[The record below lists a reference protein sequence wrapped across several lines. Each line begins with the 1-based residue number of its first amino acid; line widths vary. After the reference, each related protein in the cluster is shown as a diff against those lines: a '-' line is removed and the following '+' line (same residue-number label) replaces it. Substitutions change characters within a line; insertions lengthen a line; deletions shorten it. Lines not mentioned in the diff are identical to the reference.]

1 MNQLKSFLVAL
12 QFLTILPVYFKQL
25 PDARTIGN
33 SLIYYPLV
41 GLIIGFML
49 VLLGWAGSTLPTN
62 ICASII
68 LVCWVAVTGA
78 LHLDGLAD
86 SADAWL
92 GGMGDRTKTL
102 AIMKDPACGP
112 IAVVTLI
119 LVLLL
124 KFVALQQILISESW
138 MLLAIVPVLARS
150 ALVLLFITTPYV
162 RTNGLGT
169 LLAEHYPHCASIV
182 VMLMSSFIVIS
193 VLGLSGIWLVL
204 ILIFLFFGLRSL
216 MLQRLGG
223 TTGDAA
229 GAMVEISEIVALL
242 AALIL

>member
-1 MNQLKSFLVAL
+1 MNQLKSFLVAV

-49 VLLGWAGSTLPTN
+49 VLLGWAGSNLPMN

-68 LVCWVAVTGA
+68 LVCWVVVTGA
-78 LHLDGLAD
+78 LHMDGLAD

-150 ALVLLFITTPYV
+150 ALVLLFVTTPYV
-162 RTNGLGT
+162 RTKGLGSQ
-169 LLAEHYPHCASIV
+169 LAEYLPRRTSIIVIFFTASIV
-182 VMLMSSFIVIS
+182 I
-193 VLGLSGIWLVL
+193 GLLDQSGFWLVL
-204 ILIFLFFGLRSL
+204 ILICLFYVLRML
-216 MLQRLGG
+216 MLQRIGG
-223 TTGDAA
+223 MTGDTA
-229 GAMVEISEIVALL
+229 GAMLEISETVTVL
-242 AALIL
+242 AVVLM